1 MTEFLTTDTILPP
14 YMVFPRFLLD
24 MELNET
30 TKLLYMVLLDRARLS
45 LKNEGWTDESG
56 HVFLYF
62 TIEAMAEVL
71 HKSQMTI
78 KTSLTALEKQ
88 DLILRK
94 RQGAGHPNR
103 IYVKFPAGA
112 FCQTDRILSLR
123 QTENCPA
130 DRQDSFPETDRIL
143 SLRQTENCPVIRK
156 REIRT
161 IYQKKRVR
169 KSALPMEIF
178 KMSSFQKKNW
188 KNSNMQSLTGRITLN
203 VYPATW
209 LPPENNIITM
219 QPPSS
224 AGQDKTILLP
234 GREITK
240 ARNMK
245 HYEKIYRRIY
255 KSV

>member
-1 MTEFLTTDTILPP
+1 MTEFLTPDTNLPP

-62 TIEAMAEVL
+62 TIESMAEVL

-78 KTSLTALEKQ
+78 KTSLAALEKQ
-88 DLILRK
+88 DLIIRK

-103 IYVKFPAGA
+103 IYVKFPEKA
-112 FCQTDRILSLR
+112 FCQTDNILSV
-123 QTENCPA
+123 
-130 DRQDSFPETDRIL
+130 
-143 SLRQTENCPVIRK
+143 RQTENCPVIRK

-161 IYQKKRVR
+161 IYQKERVR
-169 KSALPMEIF
+169 RNALPMENF
-178 KMSSFQKKNW
+178 KMYSCQKRNW
-188 KNSNMQSLTGRITLN
+188 KKSDSRFQTGRNILN
-203 VYPATW
+203 GYPPTW
-209 LPPENNIITM
+209 LPPESTTRTM

-224 AGQDKTILLP
+224 AGQGRTILLP
-234 GREITK
+234 GKAYTK
-240 ARNMK
+240 VRSTK
-245 HYEKIYRRIY
+245 HYEKVYRRTDQ
-255 KSV
+255 

>member
-1 MTEFLTTDTILPP
+1 MTEFLTENTSLPP

-45 LKNEGWTDESG
+45 LKNEGWTDTSG

-62 TIEAMAEVL
+62 TIDAMAEVL

-78 KTSLTALEKQ
+78 KTSLAALEKE

-123 QTENCPA
+123 QTENCP
-130 DRQDSFPETDRIL
+130 
-143 SLRQTENCPVIRK
+143 VIRK

-161 IYQKKRVR
+161 IYQKERVR
-169 KSALPMEIF
+169 RNALPMENF
-178 KMSSFQKKNW
+178 KMYFCQKRNW
-188 KNSNMQSLTGRITLN
+188 KKSDSRFQTGRNISN
-203 VYPATW
+203 GYPATW
-209 LPPENNIITM
+209 LPPESTTRTM

-224 AGQDKTILLP
+224 TGQGRTIPLP
-234 GREITK
+234 GKVFTK
-240 ARNMK
+240 VRNTK
-245 HYEKIYRRIY
+245 HYEKVYRRTDQSGPNQRIAAG
-255 KSV
+255 

>member
-1 MTEFLTTDTILPP
+1 MTEFLTENTSLPP

-24 MELNET
+24 MELNEA

-45 LKNEGWTDESG
+45 LKNEGWTDTSG

-78 KTSLTALEKQ
+78 KTSLAALEKEH
-88 DLILRK
+88 LILRK

-123 QTENCPA
+123 Q
-130 DRQDSFPETDRIL
+130 I
-143 SLRQTENCPVIRK
+143 ENCPVIRK

-161 IYQKKRVR
+161 IYQKERVR
-169 KSALPMEIF
+169 RNALPMENF
-178 KMSSFQKKNW
+178 KMYFCQKRNW
-188 KNSNMQSLTGRITLN
+188 KKSDSQFQTGRNISN

-209 LPPENNIITM
+209 LPPESTTGTM

-224 AGQDKTILLP
+224 AGQGRTILLP
-234 GREITK
+234 GKAYTK
-240 ARNMK
+240 VRSTK
-245 HYEKIYRRIY
+245 HYEKVYRRTDQSGPNQRIAAG
-255 KSV
+255 

>member
-1 MTEFLTTDTILPP
+1 MTEFLTENTSLPP

-45 LKNEGWTDESG
+45 LKNEGWTDTSG

-123 QTENCPA
+123 QTENCP
-130 DRQDSFPETDRIL
+130 
-143 SLRQTENCPVIRK
+143 VIRK

-161 IYQKKRVR
+161 IYQKERVR
-169 KSALPMEIF
+169 RNALPMENF
-178 KMSSFQKKNW
+178 KMYSCQKRNW
-188 KNSNMQSLTGRITLN
+188 KKSDSRFQTGRNISN
-203 VYPATW
+203 GYPATW
-209 LPPENNIITM
+209 LPLESTTKTM

-224 AGQDKTILLP
+224 TGQGRTIPLP
-234 GREITK
+234 GKVFTK
-240 ARNMK
+240 VRSTK
-245 HYEKIYRRIY
+245 HYEKVYRRTDQSGN
-255 KSV
+255 KQRVAAG

>member
-1 MTEFLTTDTILPP
+1 MTEFITTDTSLPP

-62 TIEAMAEVL
+62 TIESMAEVL

-78 KTSLTALEKQ
+78 KTSLAALEKQ
-88 DLILRK
+88 DLIIRK

-103 IYVKFPAGA
+103 IYVKFPEKA
-112 FCQTDRILSLR
+112 FCQTDNILSVR

-130 DRQDSFPETDRIL
+130 DRQDSFPETDRKL
-143 SLRQTENCPVIRK
+143 SGN
-156 REIRT
+156 
-161 IYQKKRVR
+161 KKERVR
-169 KSALPMEIF
+169 KNALPMEIF
-178 KMSSFQKKNW
+178 KMSSFQERNW
-188 KNSNMQSLTGRITLN
+188 KTSNRQSLTGRITLN

-209 LPPENNIITM
+209 LPPENNTRTM

-224 AGQDKTILLP
+224 AGQGKTVLLP